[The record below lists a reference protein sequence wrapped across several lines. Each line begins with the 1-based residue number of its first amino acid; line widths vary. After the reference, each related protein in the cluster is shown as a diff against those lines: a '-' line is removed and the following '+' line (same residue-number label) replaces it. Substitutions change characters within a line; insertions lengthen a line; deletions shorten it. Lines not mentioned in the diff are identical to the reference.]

1 MFPYNT
7 PKGLVYLAVFAS
19 LIDGAVQPVFG
30 LIFSKMIGFLSKPV
44 DEFIGY
50 GGVSAADLEADISSW
65 ALLMTTCA
73 LVLGI
78 GAFTQRS
85 SFGTLGNNVTL
96 EVRKML
102 YANIMQ
108 KNIGW
113 FDNRENTPSVLTTVI
128 ASDTAVVNGVSSES
142 LGP

>member
-1 MFPYNT
+1 M
-7 PKGLVYLAVFAS
+7 
-19 LIDGAVQPVFG
+19 
-30 LIFSKMIGFLSKPV
+30 PV
-44 DEFIGY
+44 DKFIGY
-50 GGVSAADLEADISSW
+50 GGVSSADLEDDISLW
-65 ALLMTTCA
+65 ALLMTICA

-78 GAFTQRS
+78 GAFTQKS

-102 YANIMQ
+102 YSNIMQ

-113 FDNRENTPSVLTTVI
+113 FDDRENTPSVLTTII
-128 ASDTAVVNGVSSES
+128 ASDTAVINGVSSES

>member
-1 MFPYNT
+1 
-7 PKGLVYLAVFAS
+7 
-19 LIDGAVQPVFG
+19 LIDGSIQPIFG
-30 LIFSKMIGFLSKPV
+30 VIFSKMIGFLSKPV
-44 DEFIGY
+44 DEYIGY
-50 GGVSAADLEADISSW
+50 GGVSAAELEEDISLW
-65 ALLMTTCA
+65 ALLMTAAA

-78 GAFTQRS
+78 GACTQKT

-96 EVRKML
+96 EVRKLL
-102 YANIMQ
+102 YSNVMQ

-113 FDNRENTPSVLTTVI
+113 FDDRENTPSVLTTII